1 MSNLQAEF
9 PDRIPD
15 EPVEVVAVGAHP
27 DDLEILCGGT
37 LAKLARS
44 GARVAILDLTDGEP
58 TPRGTPEQR
67 KIEAEEAR
75 KALGIRWRFNA
86 MLPNRVLMDDPP
98 TRIAVATWFRRL
110 RPQVVISVAGRTPSG
125 SPDHYQTQ
133 LLVEGARFYSQLTK
147 WDARFDGTAPHRV
160 PHLVYAPF
168 PFDAE
173 EHAWHGS
180 FVVDIGETWQA
191 KLASVR
197 AYRSQFDDTR
207 FARIEH
213 VMLGQ
218 AAFHGSKCGFT
229 HGERFVLPVPL
240 GSRDFLA
247 TVTGGSG
254 VLTASRHAG

>member
-1 MSNLQAEF
+1 MRNPSGAVDMSIQSTEL
-9 PDRIPD
+9 PDRIPG

-44 GARVAILDLTDGEP
+44 GVRVAILDLTDGE
-58 TPRGTPEQR
+58 
-67 KIEAEEAR
+67 
-75 KALGIRWRFNA
+75 NA
-86 MLPNRVLMDDPP
+86 MLPNRVLMDEPAN
-98 TRIAVATWFRRL
+98 RMALATWFRKL
-110 RPQVVISVAGRTPSG
+110 KPEIVISIAGRTPSG
-125 SPDHYQTQ
+125 SPDHYQAQ

-180 FVVDIGETWQA
+180 FVVDITETWQA
-191 KLASVR
+191 KLDSVR

-213 VMLGQ
+213 VMHGQ
-218 AAFHGSKCGFT
+218 AAYHGAKCGFT

-247 TVTGGSG
+247 TVTGGLG
-254 VLTASRHAG
+254 GLTASRHAG